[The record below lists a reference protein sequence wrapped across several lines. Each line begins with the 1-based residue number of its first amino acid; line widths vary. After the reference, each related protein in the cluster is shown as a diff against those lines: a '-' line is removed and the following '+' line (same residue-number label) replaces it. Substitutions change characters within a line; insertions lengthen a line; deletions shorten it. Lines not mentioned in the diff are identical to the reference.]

1 MTTQDLSQDFRQCMR
16 RLAASVSVISCAH
29 EGSWFGMAA
38 TAVTSLSTEPCS
50 MVVCLN
56 ASSSVIKPLMA
67 AGRFNVNV
75 LSQSHVEVSSAF
87 GGKLKGDA
95 RFGVGDWQRDDS
107 GLPYLADAQATLQ
120 CTVRQTVEFGTHIV
134 VIGEVGEVRFADE
147 VSPLIYQNGA
157 YASAL
162 ALGA

>member
-1 MTTQDLSQDFRQCMR
+1 MTTPDLSHDFRQCMR

-29 EGSWFGMAA
+29 EGNWFGMAA

-67 AGRFNVNV
+67 AARFNVNV
-75 LSQSHVEVSSAF
+75 LKQSHVEVSSAF

-95 RFGVGDWQRDDS
+95 RFGVGDWQRDES
-107 GLPYLADAQATLQ
+107 GFPYLADAQATLQ
-120 CTVRQTVEFGTHIV
+120 CSVRQTVEFGTHIV
-134 VIGEVGEVRFADE
+134 VIAEVSEVRFADE

-162 ALGA
+162 ALSA